1 MLRQTHSEKAVW
13 NNQRQLYS
21 QPLNQIEKLGFQR
34 QLSARM
40 NIVSVLY
47 MQQALDLVWQSLE
60 SDYLN
65 NNEVCQ
71 TMNDDF
77 VTSTKTL
84 DIAGPTGAL

>member
-1 MLRQTHSEKAVW
+1 
-13 NNQRQLYS
+13 
-21 QPLNQIEKLGFQR
+21 
-34 QLSARM
+34 M